1 MTNEK
6 ISCSFL
12 LACNHH
18 YWLHHCTISDVPDPN
33 VPDPNVPDPGVPAT
47 SQDEPASGDP
57 WPKTAQLDGATYTV
71 YQPQLDSWDSFNM
84 AAHAAVSVLQP
95 GSQTPV
101 FGVLKLTA
109 KTKVDR
115 LARTVYFTDT
125 TVQSANF
132 PSAPNWATSYQR
144 AFQALFVK
152 GPFTIALDRVEAALA
167 ELNAQNQGQV
177 CIRREPR
184 PAVRVLNDTGCTG
197 HHRRR
202 SSVASRRRNILRA
215 RPQHAATPPA

>member
-1 MTNEK
+1 MK
-6 ISCSFL
+6 RLVAVFCM
-12 LACNHH
+12 LAIVVIGCAVAQ
-18 YWLHHCTISDVPDPN
+18 SPDVPDPN
-33 VPDPNVPDPGVPAT
+33 VPDPNIPAT
-47 SQDEPASGDP
+47 DQASGDP

-132 PSAPNWATSYQR
+132 PSASNWATSYQQ

-152 GPFTIALDRVEAALA
+152 GPFTVALDRVEAALA
-167 ELNAQNQGQV
+167 VLNAQN
-177 CIRREPR
+177 
-184 PAVRVLNDTGCTG
+184 
-197 HHRRR
+197 
-202 SSVASRRRNILRA
+202 
-215 RPQHAATPPA
+215 

>member
-1 MTNEK
+1 MK
-6 ISCSFL
+6 RL
-12 LACNHH
+12 LSVFCMLAIVVIGSA
-18 YWLHHCTISDVPDPN
+18 TAQS
-33 VPDPNVPDPGVPAT
+33 PGVPAT
-47 SQDEPASGDP
+47 GQGAPASGDR

-71 YQPQLDSWDSFNM
+71 YQPQLDSWDGFNM

-132 PSAPNWATSYQR
+132 PSAPNWATSYQQ
-144 AFQALFVK
+144 AFRHFSSR
-152 GPFTIALDRVEAALA
+152 DRSPSRSTAWK
-167 ELNAQNQGQV
+167 
-177 CIRREPR
+177 RRWR
-184 PAVRVLNDTGCTG
+184 C
-197 HHRRR
+197 
-202 SSVASRRRNILRA
+202 
-215 RPQHAATPPA
+215 